1 MSAFLGPIHIW
12 LYNKIKFQEDMTNAI
27 LQAAEEK
34 GYAEGI
40 REKAKNRY
48 GMLPSG
54 NLEDFIETSNIH
66 GWLQER
72 VSLVENRLAYVVTVL
87 LKDDPDHLNEF
98 LEVVYAL
105 GVKHSA
111 GRNLTAREA
120 YDSLENTLLNGMPC
134 DRVNELTE
142 ESEQKLVFRQTTE
155 IHADYWNLIQGDV
168 NYYYILRHSL
178 IKGML
183 SESGLEFTVNGN
195 QVYELRSC
203 S

>member
-12 LYNKIKFQEDMTNAI
+12 LYNKITFQDEITDAI
-27 LQAAEEK
+27 LRASEEK
-34 GYAEGI
+34 GYGDGV
-40 REKAKNRY
+40 REKAKDRY

-72 VSLVENRLAYVVTVL
+72 VSLVENRLAYVMTVL
-87 LKDDPDHLNEF
+87 LKNHPDRLQEL
-98 LEVVYAL
+98 LEAVYAL
-105 GVKHSA
+105 GEKHSA
-111 GRNLTAREA
+111 GRNLTVREA

-142 ESEQKLVFRQTTE
+142 ESEQKLIWRQTTE
-155 IHADYWNLIQGDV
+155 IHGDYWNLIQGEV
-168 NYYYILRHSL
+168 NHYYSLRHSL

-195 QVYELRSC
+195 QVYELRSMN
-203 S
+203 

>member
-12 LYNKIKFQEDMTNAI
+12 LYNKIKFQEEMTDAI

-34 GYAEGI
+34 GCAEGL

-48 GMLPSG
+48 GILPSG

-66 GWLQER
+66 GWLQEK

-87 LKDDPDHLNEF
+87 LKDNPDHLNEF
-98 LEVVYAL
+98 LEAVYAL
-105 GVKHSA
+105 GEKHSA
-111 GRNLTAREA
+111 GRNLTVSKAYEA
-120 YDSLENTLLNGMPC
+120 LENTLLNGMPC
-134 DRVNELTE
+134 DRVNALIE
-142 ESEQKLVFRQTTE
+142 ESEKKLIFKQTTE

-168 NYYYILRHSL
+168 NHYYILRHSL
-178 IKGML
+178 MKGML
-183 SESGLEFTVNGN
+183 SESGLEFTVNEN
-195 QVYELRSC
+195 HVYELRSF